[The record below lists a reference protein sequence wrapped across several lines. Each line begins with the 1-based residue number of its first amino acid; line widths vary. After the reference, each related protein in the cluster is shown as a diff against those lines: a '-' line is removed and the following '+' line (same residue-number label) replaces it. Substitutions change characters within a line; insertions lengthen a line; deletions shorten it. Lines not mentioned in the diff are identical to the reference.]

1 MDVVG
6 PVLGV
11 GAIVPRW
18 RGGVLEVLLVR
29 RRYEP
34 YSGLWSFPGGH
45 VEPGEPVLEA
55 ARRELMEE
63 TGVNAEPLGII
74 HVHELVARGR
84 GGRLYHYV
92 LLDVLFR
99 YGGGEPRASSD
110 ALEAAFI
117 PLDESLKLNLT
128 PGARK
133 VLSVLP
139 QLLSRGC
146 TINPTRNVE
155 G

>member
-1 MDVVG
+1 MSVVG

-11 GAIVPRW
+11 GAIVLR
-18 RGGVLEVLLVR
+18 RRNGRVEVLLVR

-34 YSGLWSFPGGH
+34 HSGMWSFPGGH

-55 ARRELMEE
+55 ARRELLEE
-63 TGVNAEPLGII
+63 TGIEAEPVGIL

-84 GGRLYHYV
+84 GGRRSHYV
-92 LLDVLFR
+92 LLDVLFN
-99 YGGGEPRASSD
+99 YKGGEPRASSD

-117 PLDESLKLNLT
+117 PLDEAGRLNLT
-128 PGARK
+128 PGART
-133 VLSVLP
+133 VLSLLP

-146 TINPTRNVE
+146 TIKPTRSVE
-155 G
+155 A